1 MKTITITTNCDSS
14 GYHTNTVQGCRGC
27 CTASPEAAALDTAD
41 VYCADSGQYLGQC
54 RHSDYDLLRMTDVVL
69 TIAHLDHVPENCAP
83 ENLRAWCQRCH
94 LRYDAEHHKQTA
106 YRTRKNA
113 ALTIDMWADHAA

>member
-1 MKTITITTNCDSS
+1 MIAFAS
-14 GYHTNTVQGCRGC
+14 GNYKRLAEVIVEMGVK
-27 CTASPEAAALDTAD
+27 D
-41 VYCADSGQYLGQC
+41 VWDPRENILGGT
-54 RHSDYDLLRMTDVVL
+54 RLLRVLANKYDGDIVL
-69 TIAHLDHVPENCAP
+69 TIAHLDHVPENCAD